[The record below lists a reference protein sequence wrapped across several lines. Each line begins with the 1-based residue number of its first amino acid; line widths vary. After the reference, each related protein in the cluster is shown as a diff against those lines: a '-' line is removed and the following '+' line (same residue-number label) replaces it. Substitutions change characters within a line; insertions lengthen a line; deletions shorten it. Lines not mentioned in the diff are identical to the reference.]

1 MQAITPSIKLHS
13 YQQNQGIYINT
24 FILEHEGYNYH
35 FQAATTDTIHIFTAG
50 ICIYLLR
57 INTKL
62 HYMGLNTYM
71 KPEADPINSI
81 LIETADELQQLLGN
95 NWKQLLPETIAI
107 KLTRYLI

>member
-1 MQAITPSIKLHS
+1 MQAITPTLSIHT

-24 FILEHEGYNYH
+24 FILEHDGYNYH
-35 FQAATTDTIHIFTAG
+35 FQAATEDTIHIFTAG

-57 INTKL
+57 LNTKL
-62 HYMGLNTYM
+62 HHIGLNTYM
-71 KPEADPINSI
+71 KPEADPINSLFI
-81 LIETADELQQLLGN
+81 HTAEEIQQLLGS